1 LSFGKRNTHADRIVV
16 GGGTIGMG
24 FGAAPAS
31 AGVRAAPMSAAPMP
45 AAPAASAAAMGDQL
59 NGSPVDAAWL
69 VLEAANDLGDEP
81 TVEACRRIID
91 ASLNGKQPPQADLNL
106 VTDYFR

>member
-1 LSFGKRNTHADRIVV
+1 VAFGKRMVNAGRVPGAGGAPV
-16 GGGTIGMG
+16 GVS
-24 FGAAPAS
+24 AASVGVS
-31 AGVRAAPMSAAPMP
+31 AAAVGVSVRAAAMAAPV
-45 AAPAASAAAMGDQL
+45 GEQL
-59 NGSPVDAAWL
+59 GSPVDVAWL

-91 ASLNGKQPPQADLNL
+91 ASLNGKPAPQADLIL

>member
-1 LSFGKRNTHADRIVV
+1 MVNAGRVPS
-16 GGGTIGMG
+16 M
-24 FGAAPAS
+24 GAAPV
-31 AGVRAAPMSAAPMP
+31 GV
-45 AAPAASAAAMGDQL
+45 SAAASVGISAAAVGVGAHAAAAAAAAGEQS
-59 NGSPVDAAWL
+59 GSPIDVAWL

-91 ASLNGKQPPQADLNL
+91 ASLNGKPAPQADLTL

>member
-1 LSFGKRNTHADRIVV
+1 VSFGKRTTNAGRV
-16 GGGTIGMG
+16 G
-24 FGAAPAS
+24 FGTATAGAGLGTANVSMGATAPAVS
-31 AGVRAAPMSAAPMP
+31 SGFRAQHAA
-45 AAPAASAAAMGDQL
+45 AASEPLDK
-59 NGSPVDAAWL
+59 SPVDVAWL

-91 ASLNGKQPPQADLNL
+91 ASLNGKSPPQADLTV

>member
-1 LSFGKRNTHADRIVV
+1 MGFGKRTVNAGRVPGAGGISV
-16 GGGTIGMG
+16 GVSTTSVGVSAAAVGVSVRAAAM
-24 FGAAPAS
+24 AAPA
-31 AGVRAAPMSAAPMP
+31 GE
-45 AAPAASAAAMGDQL
+45 QL
-59 NGSPVDAAWL
+59 GSPVDVAWL

-91 ASLNGKQPPQADLNL
+91 ASLNGKPAPQADLIL

>member
-1 LSFGKRNTHADRIVV
+1 VAFGKRMVNAGRVPGAGGAPV
-16 GGGTIGMG
+16 GVS
-24 FGAAPAS
+24 AASVGVTA
-31 AGVRAAPMSAAPMP
+31 AAVGVGVRAAAM
-45 AAPAASAAAMGDQL
+45 AAPAGEL
-59 NGSPVDAAWL
+59 GSPVDVAWL

-91 ASLNGKQPPQADLNL
+91 ASLNGKPAPQADLTL

>member
-1 LSFGKRNTHADRIVV
+1 MAFGKRMVNAGRVPS
-16 GGGTIGMG
+16 M
-24 FGAAPAS
+24 GAAPV
-31 AGVRAAPMSAAPMP
+31 GVSAAPVGV
-45 AAPAASAAAMGDQL
+45 SAAAVGVGMRAAAAAASGDQL
-59 NGSPVDAAWL
+59 GSPVDVAWL

-91 ASLNGKQPPQADLNL
+91 ASLNGKPPPQADLTL

>member
-1 LSFGKRNTHADRIVV
+1 VGFGKRMVNAGRVPGAGGAPV
-16 GGGTIGMG
+16 GVSAASVGVSAAAIGV
-24 FGAAPAS
+24 S
-31 AGVRAAPMSAAPMP
+31 VRAAAMIAPV
-45 AAPAASAAAMGDQL
+45 GDQL
-59 NGSPVDAAWL
+59 DKSPVDVAWL

-91 ASLNGKQPPQADLNL
+91 ASLNGKPAPQADLIL

>member
-1 LSFGKRNTHADRIVV
+1 VGFGKRMVNAGRVPGV
-16 GGGTIGMG
+16 GGAPVGVS
-24 FGAAPAS
+24 AASVGVS
-31 AGVRAAPMSAAPMP
+31 AAAVGVSVRAAAMAAPV
-45 AAPAASAAAMGDQL
+45 GEQL
-59 NGSPVDAAWL
+59 GSPVDVAWL

-91 ASLNGKQPPQADLNL
+91 ASLNGKPAPQADLTL

>member
-1 LSFGKRNTHADRIVV
+1 VSFGKRNLHADRVV
-16 GGGTIGMG
+16 GSATIATGLGT
-24 FGAAPAS
+24 AAAS
-31 AGVRAAPMSAAPMP
+31 AGVRAASMP
-45 AAPAASAAAMGDQL
+45 AAPATAMGDQL
-59 NGSPVDAAWL
+59 DRSPVDAAWL

>member
-1 LSFGKRNTHADRIVV
+1 VAFGKRIVNAGRV
-16 GGGTIGMG
+16 GAGIGT
-24 FGAAPAS
+24 AH
-31 AGVRAAPMSAAPMP
+31 AGVSAA
-45 AAPAASAAAMGDQL
+45 AVGVGIHAASAAIGENQL
-59 NGSPVDAAWL
+59 DKSPVDVAWL

-91 ASLNGKQPPQADLNL
+91 ASLNGKPAPQADLIL

>member
-1 LSFGKRNTHADRIVV
+1 VAFGKRMVNAGRVPS
-16 GGGTIGMG
+16 M
-24 FGAAPAS
+24 GAAPVGVSAAS
-31 AGVRAAPMSAAPMP
+31 VGVSAAAVGVGVRAAAAV
-45 AAPAASAAAMGDQL
+45 AASEQA
-59 NGSPVDAAWL
+59 GSPIDVAWL

-91 ASLNGKQPPQADLNL
+91 ASLNGKPAPQADLTL

>member
-1 LSFGKRNTHADRIVV
+1 VAFGKRIVNAGRVGADID
-16 GGGTIGMG
+16 T
-24 FGAAPAS
+24 APA
-31 AGVRAAPMSAAPMP
+31 GV
-45 AAPAASAAAMGDQL
+45 SAAAVGIGIHAASSAAGDQL
-59 NGSPVDAAWL
+59 DRSPVDVAWL

-91 ASLNGKQPPQADLNL
+91 ASLNGKPAPQADLIL

>member
-1 LSFGKRNTHADRIVV
+1 MAFGKRMVNAGRVPS
-16 GGGTIGMG
+16 M
-24 FGAAPAS
+24 GAAPV
-31 AGVRAAPMSAAPMP
+31 G
-45 AAPAASAAAMGDQL
+45 ASAAASVGISAAAVGVGAHAAAAAGEQS
-59 NGSPVDAAWL
+59 GSPIDVAWL

-91 ASLNGKQPPQADLNL
+91 ASLNGKPAPQADLTL

>member
-1 LSFGKRNTHADRIVV
+1 MAFGKRMVNAGPV
-16 GGGTIGMG
+16 GVGIGPTPVG
-24 FGAAPAS
+24 VS
-31 AGVRAAPMSAAPMP
+31 AGAVGVGIH
-45 AAPAASAAAMGDQL
+45 AASAAASDQL
-59 NGSPVDAAWL
+59 DRSPVDVAWL

-91 ASLNGKQPPQADLNL
+91 ASLNGKPAPQADLIV

>member
-1 LSFGKRNTHADRIVV
+1 MAFGKRIVNAGRV
-16 GGGTIGMG
+16 GAGIGT
-24 FGAAPAS
+24 APA
-31 AGVRAAPMSAAPMP
+31 GVSAA
-45 AAPAASAAAMGDQL
+45 AVGVGIHAASAAIGENQL
-59 NGSPVDAAWL
+59 DKSPVDVAWL

-91 ASLNGKQPPQADLNL
+91 ASLNGKPAPQADLIL

>member
-1 LSFGKRNTHADRIVV
+1 MGFGKRMVNAGRVPSARGASV
-16 GGGTIGMG
+16 GVS
-24 FGAAPAS
+24 AAS
-31 AGVRAAPMSAAPMP
+31 AGV
-45 AAPAASAAAMGDQL
+45 SAAAVGVSVRAAAMAAQGGEPLDK
-59 NGSPVDAAWL
+59 SPVDVAWL

-91 ASLNGKQPPQADLNL
+91 ASLNGKSPPQADLTV

>member
-1 LSFGKRNTHADRIVV
+1 MSFGKRNVNAGRV
-16 GGGTIGMG
+16 G
-24 FGAAPAS
+24 FGAAPAAAPLGVRVGAPAID
-31 AGVRAAPMSAAPMP
+31 AGVRVAP
-45 AAPAASAAAMGDQL
+45 PAASSAASVAGEL
-59 NGSPVDAAWL
+59 NGSPLDVAWL

-91 ASLNGKQPPQADLNL
+91 ASLNGKSPSEADLIV

>member
-1 LSFGKRNTHADRIVV
+1 MAFGKRMVNAGRV
-16 GGGTIGMG
+16 GVGIGTAPAGV
-24 FGAAPAS
+24 GAAA
-31 AGVRAAPMSAAPMP
+31 AGVSAA
-45 AAPAASAAAMGDQL
+45 AVGVGIHAASAAVGENQL
-59 NGSPVDAAWL
+59 DKSPVDVAWL

-91 ASLNGKQPPQADLNL
+91 ASLNGKQPPQADLTL

>member
-1 LSFGKRNTHADRIVV
+1 MVNA
-16 GGGTIGMG
+16 GGVSAGIRT
-24 FGAAPAS
+24 APAS
-31 AGVRAAPMSAAPMP
+31 ASASAAPAGVS
-45 AAPAASAAAMGDQL
+45 AAAVGVSAAAVGVGIHAASAAMGENQL
-59 NGSPVDAAWL
+59 DRSPVDVAWL

-91 ASLNGKQPPQADLNL
+91 ASLNGKPAPQADLIL

>member
-1 LSFGKRNTHADRIVV
+1 VNAGRV
-16 GGGTIGMG
+16 G
-24 FGAAPAS
+24 FGAPPLGVGVAAPAVS
-31 AGVRAAPMSAAPMP
+31 ASVRVTP
-45 AAPAASAAAMGDQL
+45 PAASAAASVAGEA
-59 NGSPVDAAWL
+59 NGSPLDVAWL

-91 ASLNGKQPPQADLNL
+91 ASVNGKQPPQADLTL

>member
-1 LSFGKRNTHADRIVV
+1 MAFGKRMVNAGRVPS
-16 GGGTIGMG
+16 M
-24 FGAAPAS
+24 GAAPV
-31 AGVRAAPMSAAPMP
+31 G
-45 AAPAASAAAMGDQL
+45 ASAAASVGISAAAVGVGAHAAAAAAAGEQA
-59 NGSPVDAAWL
+59 GSPLDVAWL

-91 ASLNGKQPPQADLNL
+91 ASLNGKPAPQADLTL